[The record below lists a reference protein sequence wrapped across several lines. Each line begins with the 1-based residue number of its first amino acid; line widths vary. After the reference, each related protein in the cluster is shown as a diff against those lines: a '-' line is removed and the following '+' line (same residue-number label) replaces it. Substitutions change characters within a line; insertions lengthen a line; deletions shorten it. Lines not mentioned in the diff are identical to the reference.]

1 MRHIFLFI
9 VMASAALAH
18 VGSPDVFYE
27 GDAGPYHL
35 LVAIRPPV
43 VIPGV
48 AEVEVR
54 STSNDVQEVRVVPL
68 PLRGPGAKF
77 APTPDIARRSKDD
90 PQFYTGS
97 LWMMGFGSWQ
107 VRVQAVGAKG
117 KGEISIPVP
126 ALAVRSSTMQ
136 KGLGMGLFGL
146 LMILVIGIVSI
157 VGAGVRE
164 AQLEPGIVPSEK
176 NRKRG
181 AIVMAVTLVLMI
193 GAVYLG
199 NKWWNSEARAYAQH
213 IYKPVEMAGSVGNGG
228 RLTLKLQEA
237 GWLIFNK
244 LDDLIPDHGHLM
256 HLFIVSAPA
265 MDRIWH
271 LHPEQTEPGA
281 FTLPLPEI
289 PAGRY
294 RLFADIV
301 HANGIPET
309 GTTEME
315 IPQVTPGAPLG
326 PDDAAATGT
335 PVTQADVQRTVS
347 PLSGGFRMVW
357 AKDAAPLKA
366 TRAYLFR
373 FRVEDAGAKPAQDL
387 ELYMGMP
394 GHAEFVRDDF
404 QVFAHVHPSG
414 SAPMAALSIAQSQV
428 NGGNVSDTQSM
439 AGMHATRGSGLP
451 PEVSFPYGFP
461 QAGQYRIFVQ
471 IKRAGKVETGLFDAR
486 VE

>member
-9 VMASAALAH
+9 AMASAALAH
-18 VGSPDVFYE
+18 VGSPDIFFE

-54 STSNDVQEVRVVPL
+54 SASNDVREVRVVPL

-77 APTPDIARRSKDD
+77 APTPDVARRSKDD

-107 VRVQAVGAKG
+107 VRVQADGPKG

-136 KGLGMGLFGL
+136 KELGAALFGL

-164 AQLEPGIVPSEK
+164 AQLEPGEAPSEK

-181 AIVMAVTLVLMI
+181 ARVMAVALVFMI
-193 GAVYLG
+193 TAVYLS
-199 NKWWNSEARAYAQH
+199 NKWWNAEANAYAQH
-213 IYKPVEMAGSVGNGG
+213 IYKPIEISGSVADGG
-228 RLTLKLQEA
+228 RLALKLQEA
-237 GWLIFNK
+237 GWLSFDK

-256 HLFIVSAPA
+256 HLFIVSTPA

-271 LHPEQTEPGA
+271 LHPEQTGPGA
-281 FTLPLPEI
+281 FALPLPQI

-294 RLFADIV
+294 KLFADIV
-301 HANGIPET
+301 HDNGIPET

-315 IPQVTPGAPLG
+315 IPQVTPGVALG

-335 PVTQADVQRTVS
+335 PVTQADAQRTVS
-347 PLSGGFRMVW
+347 PLSAGFRMVW
-357 AKDAAPLKA
+357 VKDAAPLKV
-366 TRAYLFR
+366 TRVYLFR
-373 FRVEDAGAKPAQDL
+373 FRVEDSGGKPAQDL

-394 GHAEFVRDDF
+394 AHAEFVRADF
-404 QVFAHVHPSG
+404 RVFAHVHPSG
-414 SAPMAALSIAQSQV
+414 SAPMAALDIAQAQV
-428 NGGNVSDTQSM
+428 SGGNAPDAQPM
-439 AGMHATRGSGLP
+439 AGMHAMHNSGLP
-451 PEVSFPYGFP
+451 PEVTFPYGFP
-461 QAGQYRIFVQ
+461 QPGQYRIFVQ
-471 IKRAGKVETGLFDAR
+471 VKRAGKVETGIFDAR